1 MTHCSPWPIMW
12 FCNELKHR
20 SSFQIWL
27 NQIKFSS
34 LSWLLTFYSSCKS
47 SSEGMQISC
56 LDRLFLKTLQI
67 IFNINLGQT
76 LFAFSNTSQKKKRL
90 PNYVFF
96 ILLLENISLPL
107 GILFPTTDFFFLQP
121 NTFPHVE
128 TVKKKNA
135 VSLKVVCV
143 HPETF
148 WELCV

>member
-1 MTHCSPWPIMW
+1 MTESNKV
-12 FCNELKHR
+12 F
-20 SSFQIWL
+20 F
-27 NQIKFSS
+27 S

-47 SSEGMQISC
+47 SSEGMQISS
-56 LDRLFLKTLQI
+56 LNRLFLKTLQI

-76 LFAFSNTSQKKKRL
+76 LFAFSNTSQKKRL
-90 PNYVFF
+90 PNYGFL

-107 GILFPTTDFFFLQP
+107 GILFPTTIFFFLQP

-148 WELCV
+148 

>member
-1 MTHCSPWPIMW
+1 MTESNKV
-12 FCNELKHR
+12 F
-20 SSFQIWL
+20 F
-27 NQIKFSS
+27 S

-47 SSEGMQISC
+47 SSEGMQISS
-56 LDRLFLKTLQI
+56 LNRLFLKTLQI

-76 LFAFSNTSQKKKRL
+76 LFAFSNTSQKKRL
-90 PNYVFF
+90 PNYGFL

-107 GILFPTTDFFFLQP
+107 GILFPTTNFFFLQP

-128 TVKKKNA
+128 TVKKKSA

-148 WELCV
+148 